1 MMNPTPTQCESAR
14 SSRPAFKWHTDVIGP
29 FKPEKGGFRYI
40 VNFVDDAIG
49 YTWARAMKLKS
60 DIASAFKN
68 FLGWLDCEH
77 KKDSLHVDMI
87 SILQPDRGGDI
98 LLGVCVHIAIE

>member
-1 MMNPTPTQCESAR
+1 MSLHARLDPLLSGILMLLALLSPKKAVFVTLSISLMMPLVTL
-14 SSRPAFKWHTDVIGP
+14 
-29 FKPEKGGFRYI
+29 
-40 VNFVDDAIG
+40 
-49 YTWARAMKLKS
+49 WARAMKLKS

-77 KKDSLHVDMI
+77 KKDSLHVDTI

-98 LLGVCVHIAIE
+98 LLGVCVHIAIK